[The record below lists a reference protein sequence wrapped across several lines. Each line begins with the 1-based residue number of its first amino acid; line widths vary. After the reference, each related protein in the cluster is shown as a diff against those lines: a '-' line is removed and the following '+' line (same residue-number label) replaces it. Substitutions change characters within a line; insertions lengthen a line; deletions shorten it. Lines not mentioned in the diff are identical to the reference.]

1 MDRSCPAENAGFSG
15 RLRGV
20 RSGFSPRL
28 QPARERSVAGK
39 DTIVS
44 GMAGRYASAL
54 FDLAKEANQ
63 IDAVSGDLDG
73 LTAMISES
81 EDLRRL
87 IKSPVFGADDQER
100 AIAAVLA
107 KAGVG
112 GLTANFV
119 RLVAKNR
126 RLFAIES
133 MIKGFRALVAASK
146 GATTADVTVAE
157 PLSDA
162 RRQALSKALADLTGK
177 TVDFDVKV
185 DPRILGGLIVRLGSR
200 MVDASLKT
208 KLNAIKLAL
217 KEVG

>member
-1 MDRSCPAENAGFSG
+1 M
-15 RLRGV
+15 
-20 RSGFSPRL
+20 
-28 QPARERSVAGK
+28 AGK

-54 FDLAKEANQ
+54 FDLAKEANE
-63 IDAVSGDLDG
+63 IDVVLADLDG
-73 LTAMISES
+73 LTAMIADS

-87 IKSPVFGADDQER
+87 IKSPVFGADEQER
-100 AIAAVLA
+100 AIAAVLDR
-107 KAGVG
+107 AGVG
-112 GLTANFV
+112 GLTAKFV

-133 MIKGFRALVAASK
+133 MIQGYRALVAASK
-146 GATTADVTVAE
+146 GATTAEVTVAE
-157 PLSDA
+157 PLSDG
-162 RRQALSKALADLTGK
+162 RRDALAKALADITGK